1 MHRYRHLVPYPLVL
15 ACALSA
21 GCDAPPPSN
30 AARAPSSAPSTDVR
44 PAPAH
49 VSATPEA
56 STIAQ
61 LDDPGRYT
69 SLEETACEVTETDE
83 ETCGSTSRC
92 PGPGGYAL
100 DVQDYDA
107 RMSIDVVA
115 PDGAKTPLHLWS
127 LGSGGFSSLGPRAEW
142 RFADGDGERPTAL
155 VVRHNAY
162 EFPETPTRQTSYLIV
177 AKLSA
182 GDVCVIGKIPP
193 GARQNERA
201 RALADRA
208 AAAACLPREAD

>member
-1 MHRYRHLVPYPLVL
+1 MHRYRHLLPYPLAL

-21 GCDAPPPSN
+21 GCDAPPPAD
-30 AARAPSSAPSTDVR
+30 AARAPSSASSTDVR
-44 PAPAH
+44 PTSGS
-49 VSATPEA
+49 SATVHAPE
-56 STIAQ
+56 IAQ
-61 LDDPGRYT
+61 ADDPGRYT
-69 SLEETACEVTETDE
+69 SLEEIACKVTETDE
-83 ETCGSTSRC
+83 ETGGSTSRC
-92 PGPGGYAL
+92 PGLGGYAL

-115 PDGAKTPLHLWS
+115 PDGARTPLHLWS

-142 RFADGDGERPTAL
+142 RFADGDGKRPTAL

-162 EFPETPTRQTSYLIV
+162 EFPETPTRPTSYLIV

-182 GDVCVIGKIPP
+182 TDVCVIGKIPP

-208 AAAACLPREAD
+208 AAAACLPREED